1 MFKERFTRIK
11 ELSERRR
18 LPRLGKIRLGVK
30 MISSGTKKEYPKETE
45 YFIVPPEVTKIYGER
60 PTSLDVMVPINDP
73 EVVFPQAY
81 KWYGGIR
88 GLKCIGDGEVAL
100 RLREETQTMEEI
112 VCPCEHLEKEECQK
126 RAHFM
131 VILPRI
137 NMGGVYQIDVGS
149 YHSIVDINSGLDYVQ
164 ALVGRFAMVPL
175 RLCRTPKETHFGR
188 QKQIHYTLQL
198 FLDADVDTLNALREN
213 TSRVLLSTRNLV
225 LPPPED
231 VDENGVILGGN
242 KEPEKEEVKPGSP
255 ALHGEGI
262 QSATKESTSASISE
276 KCSPDLPVLKN
287 QAVNPAGAIG
297 VVNTGGGNGSQVNP
311 VRNSS
316 GALNP
321 AGIILK
327 SNPAVEQRGIIS
339 NRVKSPEMEGK
350 GREPRITE
358 QQFNAIKR
366 IAVRKGITVNPDA
379 LSVISYSYASRL
391 IKTMQGEDF
400 DPEELYGEFGEAV
413 GKLLF

>member
-1 MFKERFTRIK
+1 MFKGKFTKIK

-60 PTSLDVMVPINDP
+60 PTSLDVMAPINDP

-100 RLREETQTMEEI
+100 RLREETQAMEEI

-137 NMGGVYQIDVGS
+137 NMGGVYQIDIGS

-225 LPPPED
+225 LPPLED
-231 VDENGVILGGN
+231 VDENGVILEDDREREDE
-242 KEPEKEEVKPGSP
+242 KQEPAS
-255 ALHGEGI
+255 
-262 QSATKESTSASISE
+262 SASNDQNDQKVQSPST
-276 KCSPDLPVLKN
+276 SPDLPVTKN
-287 QAVNPAGAIG
+287 ETVN
-297 VVNTGGGNGSQVNP
+297 
-311 VRNSS
+311 
-316 GALNP
+316 GALSHRASINVH
-321 AGIILK
+321 G
-327 SNPAVEQRGIIS
+327 
-339 NRVKSPEMEGK
+339 EMEG
-350 GREPRITE
+350 GEEEPSITR
-358 QQFNAIKR
+358 QQIEAIKR
-366 IAVRKGITVNPDA
+366 IAAKRGVRLNLDF
-379 LSVISYSYASRL
+379 LSGISYNTASRV
-391 IKTMQGEDF
+391 IRAMQREDY
-400 DPEELYGEFGEAV
+400 DQSGLYGELGEAV
-413 GKLLF
+413 GELLF